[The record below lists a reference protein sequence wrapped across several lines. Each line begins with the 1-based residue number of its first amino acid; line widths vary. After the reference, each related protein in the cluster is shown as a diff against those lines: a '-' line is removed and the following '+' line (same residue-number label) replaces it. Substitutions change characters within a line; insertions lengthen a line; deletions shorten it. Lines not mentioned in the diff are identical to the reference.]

1 MIHHPETRAY
11 AARRAS
17 EGLTRKEILRCL
29 KRHLARRLYPLLIA
43 DLTDAATLDL
53 T

>member
-1 MIHHPETRAY
+1 MR
-11 AARRAS
+11 S
-17 EGLTRKEILRCL
+17 
-29 KRHLARRLYPLLIA
+29 LARRLYPLLIA

>member
-29 KRHLARRLYPLLIA
+29 KRHFAHRLYPLLIA